1 MLSQPT
7 GARLVWMAEE
17 TTAPQTPAEAA
28 QRNGRPTTLGERILD
43 GGTRGARRVAGV
55 AGLDKMIESALER
68 SVDAALDSDAVDRI
82 WERLLDSEETQ
93 KLIERIAEAPELR
106 AAVRAQ
112 SKGVLEDLAQQA
124 REVAKRIDAA
134 VERPFRWL
142 LRRGPRPE
150 SLPQA
155 GAGTRLMAMALD
167 VGLINALFLIISGV
181 FALVASALFPNEAV
195 VVAVGATTWVIGAAL
210 YFVVFWSTS
219 GETPAMRLM
228 GIRLTCR
235 GSTEIGLRRALG
247 RLLGLWLSLV
257 TLGIGLLPILFTNR
271 RRGLIDWTSD
281 LEVVYSGALPEAA
294 AAPASAE
301 SPVTAAG

>member
-7 GARLVWMAEE
+7 GARLVCMAEE

-28 QRNGRPTTLGERILD
+28 AQRNGRPTTFGERLID
-43 GGTRGARRVAGV
+43 GGARSARRVAGV

-68 SVDAALDSDAVDRI
+68 SVDAALDSDAVDRV
-82 WERLLDSEETQ
+82 WERLLDSDETQ

-124 REVAKRIDAA
+124 REVAKRIDAGI
-134 VERPFRWL
+134 ERPFRWL
-142 LRRGPRPE
+142 LRRGSRPE
-150 SLPQA
+150 APPQA
-155 GAGTRLMAMALD
+155 GAGTRLMAFALD
-167 VGLINALFLIISGV
+167 VGLINALFLILSGV
-181 FALVASALFPNEAV
+181 FALVASALFPNEGV
-195 VVAVGATTWVIGAAL
+195 VVAVGATVWMIGAAL
-210 YFVVFWSTS
+210 YFIVFWSTS
-219 GETPAMRLM
+219 GQTPAMRLM
-228 GIRLTCR
+228 GIRLSWR

-247 RLLGLWLSLV
+247 RLLGLWLCIL

-281 LEVVYSGALPEAA
+281 LEVVYNGALPEAVA
-294 AAPASAE
+294 VPASA
-301 SPVTAAG
+301 